1 VRQWVRE
8 YGDPRSTAVDPID
21 WIESIPFSETRNYV
35 QRVMENMEV
44 YRGRLSG
51 QPEAVRIEAD
61 LRRYSGSA
69 PITTP
74 PPAVRPTNV
83 PLAPPSS
90 ASPVVTRASNT
101 PIPAAIPAAGAMTPV
116 VEAGDR

>member
-1 VRQWVRE
+1 AYNAGASRVRQWVTK

-21 WIESIPFSETRNYV
+21 WIENIPFSETRNYV
-35 QRVMENMEV
+35 QRVMENMEI

-51 QPEAVRIEAD
+51 QAEQVRIDKD

-74 PPAVRPTNV
+74 PPTPVPGNV
-83 PLAPPSS
+83 PLAPPSAVAPVATPTAS
-90 ASPVVTRASNT
+90 A
-101 PIPAAIPAAGAMTPV
+101 
-116 VEAGDR
+116 